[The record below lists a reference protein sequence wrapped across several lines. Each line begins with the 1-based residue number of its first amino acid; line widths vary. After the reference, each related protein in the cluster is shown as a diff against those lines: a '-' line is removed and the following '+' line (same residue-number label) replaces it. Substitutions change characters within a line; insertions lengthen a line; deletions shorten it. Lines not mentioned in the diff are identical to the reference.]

1 VQNSLKDLEE
11 LDLISIFKHYLKRNM
26 EKGKESPVDVVI
38 GKVKVINTV
47 LDDKGFL
54 SEKHMHIEAI

>member
-1 VQNSLKDLEE
+1 
-11 LDLISIFKHYLKRNM
+11 M

-54 SEKHMHIEAI
+54 SEKLMHIEAI